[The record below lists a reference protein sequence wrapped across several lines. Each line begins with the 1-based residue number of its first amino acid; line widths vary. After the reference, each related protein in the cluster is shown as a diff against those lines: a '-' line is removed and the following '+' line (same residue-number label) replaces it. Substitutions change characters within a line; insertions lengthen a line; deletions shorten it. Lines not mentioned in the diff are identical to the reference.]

1 MPLSKDK
8 QDLQDAAEDPRGAIR
23 QAETER
29 LNKQI
34 QEIIGGQAVRKF
46 CVEQAVQ
53 NACHQ
58 PGVEADKLCEALYR
72 FMTADIA
79 RLH

>member
-1 MPLSKDK
+1 MALSAEK
-8 QDLQDAAEDPRGAIR
+8 QAMQDAAEDPQGAIR
-23 QAETER
+23 KAETER
-29 LNKQI
+29 LNKQV
-34 QEIIGGQAVRKF
+34 QDIIGGQRVRQF

-53 NACHQ
+53 NACHN

-72 FMTADIA
+72 FMTADLG